1 MDNDLMKFYAKD
13 TLSFFKTLRRLEII
27 DFKGQMAV
35 FDRAIRD
42 EVSTTEKSF
51 IRLDKM
57 IQTLEEYEKTN
68 K

>member
-1 MDNDLMKFYAKD
+1 MDNGVMKFHVKD
-13 TLSFFKTLRRLEII
+13 TLSFFKTLRRLEIV
-27 DFKGQMAV
+27 DAKGQIAI

-42 EVSTTEKSF
+42 EISPTEKAF

-57 IQTLEEYEKTN
+57 IQTLEEYEKTS